1 MVAPKSEAVKYMDY
15 RATLNI
21 HTSVDAKHHGA
32 SLSERWNVTWVG
44 NNSVCKLQLS
54 RSASDKYTGIIEKT
68 GSQNASAFQ
77 RLINGTLFSGEF
89 SKSLTSEQE
98 AVGAYF
104 ASGCIDQ

>member
-1 MVAPKSEAVKYMDY
+1 MSRQWFTLVLEANCIRQPY
-15 RATLNI
+15 ALIHNELN
-21 HTSVDAKHHGA
+21 
-32 SLSERWNVTWVG
+32 
-44 NNSVCKLQLS
+44 S
-54 RSASDKYTGIIEKT
+54 RSASDKYTGIVEKT

>member
-1 MVAPKSEAVKYMDY
+1 MLFLLGFQLLTLRIGWYLSAV
-15 RATLNI
+15 I
-21 HTSVDAKHHGA
+21 F
-32 SLSERWNVTWVG
+32 SLSRSFQLPVYLSSAVTSFLSPQWFH
-44 NNSVCKLQLS
+44 S

-77 RLINGTLFSGEF
+77 RSINGTLFSGEF

>member
-1 MVAPKSEAVKYMDY
+1 MVF
-15 RATLNI
+15 LF
-21 HTSVDAKHHGA
+21 
-32 SLSERWNVTWVG
+32 
-44 NNSVCKLQLS
+44 S

>member
-1 MVAPKSEAVKYMDY
+1 M
-15 RATLNI
+15 TLI
-21 HTSVDAKHHGA
+21 SARVSACM
-32 SLSERWNVTWVG
+32 SLR
-44 NNSVCKLQLS
+44 CKVYS
-54 RSASDKYTGIIEKT
+54 RSASDKYTGIIENT

-89 SKSLTSEQE
+89 SKSLTSEKE

>member
-1 MVAPKSEAVKYMDY
+1 MCTTVNKLYSEP
-15 RATLNI
+15 R
-21 HTSVDAKHHGA
+21 
-32 SLSERWNVTWVG
+32 
-44 NNSVCKLQLS
+44 QFLS

-77 RLINGTLFSGEF
+77 HLINGTLFSGEF
-89 SKSLTSEQE
+89 SKSLTSERE